1 MEYNTSQPQIQ
12 LPEYGRLVE
21 QMVKEALTIEDRAER
36 QAYAERIIDVM
47 CIVDAGRQPGQGKQT
62 PEYIH
67 KLWDHLALMA
77 GYSLDIDYP
86 VDITRKSEHYTP
98 AHLSYPTNDIR
109 FRHYGVL
116 VERVM
121 EMLRTIDDDQQR
133 DALILQAANRMKRN
147 LADWKG
153 DGIED
158 EKVARDIARY
168 TDGAVAPD
176 FAGGEL
182 MAIQSGYV
190 PGKKKKKL
198 N

>member
-86 VDITRKSEHYTP
+86 VDITRKSEQYTP